1 MAYPLEVLRLFIEV
15 ADRLVV
21 IIRVKVGHAAGEIVC
36 GIVGLQ
42 LDRLVVFADRF
53 VVILFLIEV
62 PTTAIVEGRI

>member
-21 IIRVKVGHAAGEIVC
+21 IIRVKVGHAAGEIVY
-36 GIVGLQ
+36 GIVRFQ

-62 PTTAIVEGRI
+62 PTTAIVERRI

>member
-21 IIRVKVGHAAGEIVC
+21 IIRVKVGYAAGEIVY
-36 GIVGLQ
+36 GIVGFQ

-53 VVILFLIEV
+53 VVILSLIEV
-62 PTTAIVEGRI
+62 PTTAIVERRI